1 MSAVNDGSII
11 SCSFGEVPIPLDIL
25 PTHRVNLDEV
35 PGGNM
40 MDFTPFVNIID
51 FAICTSIANPLV
63 LAMLIL
69 TGQQKAPCTPIT
81 VSPWSPSSFKVQID
95 GMPAIL
101 TSSQTMCVWAGD
113 ISIDAAFAFNVTI
126 S

>member
-11 SCSFGEVPIPLDIL
+11 SCSFGDVPMALDLL
-25 PTHRVNLDEV
+25 PIHRVNLDEV

-51 FAICTSIANPLV
+51 FVICTSIANPLV

-69 TGQQKAPCTPIT
+69 TGQQEAPCTPIT
-81 VSPWSPSSFKVQID
+81 VSPWTPSSFKVQI
-95 GMPAIL
+95 GGLPAIL
-101 TSSQTMCVWAGD
+101 PDSQSMCVWAGD
-113 ISIDAAFAFNVTI
+113 ISIDMPFAVNITI
-126 S
+126 A